1 MITVHVKLF
10 GKLRQFFPDIP
21 LGDSMPVEVPAN
33 CTIAQLSEQ
42 LKLPPGKLAMVNGI
56 AQPPTFTLSND
67 DQLALTPPIG
77 GG

>member
-10 GKLRQFFPDIP
+10 GKLRDFFPDVP
-21 LGDSMPVEVPAN
+21 LGESMPVEVPAN
-33 CTIAQLSEQ
+33 CTIAQLAEQ

-56 AQPPTFTLSND
+56 AQPPTFTLGAND
-67 DQLALTPPIG
+67 TLALTPPLG